1 MYESVED
8 LFVNMELKFFKLL
21 LMLNKDLWMIIVFI
35 ISIGGVFVVFCFVIF
50 VL

>member
-1 MYESVED
+1 MFESMED

-35 ISIGGVFVVFCFVIF
+35 IGIGGVFVVFCFVIF